1 MDEYL
6 MCFFSSRRRHTR
18 CALVTGGQ
26 TCALPILQ
34 IHREIIA
41 VNGAARHGTTAPVGI
56 SPKNGQNKS
65 RNMSPGEWSHRCI
78 PQSSSKRATAHA
90 TGAEHL
96 PLAAWPQR
104 TVRIGIAR
112 AKAGVGAVAPPPV
125 PPSLR
130 RGKRLLRRL

>member
-1 MDEYL
+1 MMSRWWFWQL
-6 MCFFSSRRRHTR
+6 SLFFFFKQKTAYEMRISDWSSDV
-18 CALVTGGQ
+18 CSSDL
-26 TCALPILQ
+26 
-34 IHREIIA
+34 
-41 VNGAARHGTTAPVGI
+41 
-56 SPKNGQNKS
+56 KS
-65 RNMSPGEWSHRCI
+65 RNMSPGECSHRCI

-130 RGKRLLRRL
+130 RGKRLLRRLSDEIGRAHV